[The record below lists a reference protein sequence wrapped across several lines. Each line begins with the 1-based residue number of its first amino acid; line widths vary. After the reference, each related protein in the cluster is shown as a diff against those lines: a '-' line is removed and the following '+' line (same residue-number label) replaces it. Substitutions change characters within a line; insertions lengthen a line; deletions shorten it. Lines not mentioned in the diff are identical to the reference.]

1 MKLITLAVLTSVT
14 LLAGC
19 GSNPMAK
26 YFAGSP
32 YQCDNGVTVA
42 VRDDGS
48 ATMQTGRGSERLLR
62 DAGGVGPAQAV
73 YSNPQVR
80 FSTGLPPDG
89 RGAELEGMVPNG
101 KARCSTGRL
110 LGF

>member
-1 MKLITLAVLTSVT
+1 MKLITLVVLTSAS

-19 GSNPMAK
+19 SSNPMAK

-48 ATMQTGRGSERLLR
+48 ATIQTGRGSDRLLR
-62 DAGGVGPAQAV
+62 DAGGVGPNQAV

-101 KARCSTGRL
+101 KARCSTGRFF
-110 LGF
+110 GF